1 MPTRRLLLNHAISTR
16 CNSWTKHS
24 LRRLLSIVFL
34 TLSCVAAFAQNN
46 AADSLLALSPDSL
59 IAHYIDLEEYTITAR
74 VKEKDIIIPQTLSGV
89 QLKKMNALSVADAI
103 RYFSGVQIKDY
114 GGVGGIKT
122 VNIRSMG
129 TNHMGVYYN
138 GIQLGNAQNGQID
151 LGKYSLENI
160 EEIQL
165 YNGQKS
171 DIWQSAREFG
181 AAGSIYLTTRRPR
194 FAEGKTVNV
203 KAQMRAGS
211 FALIDPSLLLDVKL
225 SETMSLTMNAE
236 LISSDGKYP
245 FRYRRVT
252 PSGEVAYDTT
262 AIRQNGDINAIRVEA
277 AVNHYYSNTGFWKLQ
292 LYHYNSERGVPGAIV
307 NNVWRNGERLW
318 DRNSFVQAT
327 WQDELFNRWSVRVN
341 AKYAND
347 YTRYINNDDKLIHV
361 ENQYLQQEFYFTMA
375 HKVRIFDW
383 WDISAAYDLQYNALS
398 MYAEAHRFTH
408 WLSAATAINIKNYL
422 RLQASVLGTFVNDEQ
437 GTKNQESGHN
447 ATQHNTTL
455 HNATQRFTPALF
467 LSYRPTQ
474 LVDLRLNAFY
484 KQSYR
489 YPTFNDLYYTDMGN
503 AYLKPELAKQHN
515 VGLSFT
521 QPFRIAEQ
529 KGSEFRLN
537 ADYYYNRISDK
548 IIAYP
553 KGQQFRWT
561 MLNLGLVKINGLDV
575 NAQLHFVLPKNFYL
589 TAKAQYTYQTAIDV
603 TDPSDTYYGDQIPY
617 IPWHSGSAV
626 GMFGWQNDWQQYG
639 LNYSFIYVG
648 ERYNQQENII
658 YNYTQPWY
666 THDLSLFGEWNIH
679 PTAKRSTGV
688 ADLPSTAKRSISPI
702 TLRVALDINNLLSQ
716 DYDVII
722 NYPMPKRNFK
732 CTVSITY

>member
-1 MPTRRLLLNHAISTR
+1 M
-16 CNSWTKHS
+16 
-24 LRRLLSIVFL
+24 RRLLSIVFL

-46 AADSLLALSPDSL
+46 VADSLYLDSIYRHL
-59 IAHYIDLEEYTITAR
+59 ELEEYTITAR

-194 FAEGKTVNV
+194 FENGKTFNV
-203 KAQMRAGS
+203 KGQMRAGS
-211 FALIDPSLLLDVKL
+211 FDLINPSFLLDVKL
-225 SETMSLTMNAE
+225 SETMSLTTNAE
-236 LISSDGKYP
+236 LVSSSGKYP

-252 PSGEVAYDTT
+252 PSGELAYDTT

-277 AVNHYYSNTGFWKLQ
+277 ALNHYYSNTGFWKLQ

-307 NNVWRNGERLW
+307 NNVWHNGERLW

-361 ENQYLQQEFYFTMA
+361 ENQYLQQEVYLTMA
-375 HKVRIFDW
+375 HKVKIFDW
-383 WDISAAYDLQYNALS
+383 WDVSAAYDMQYNALS
-398 MYAEAHRFTH
+398 MYLNAHRFTH
-408 WLSAATAINIKNYL
+408 WVSAATAMNIQNYL
-422 RLQASVLGTFVNDEQ
+422 RVQASVLGTFVNDEQ

-447 ATQHNTTL
+447 ATPHNTTL

-503 AYLKPELAKQHN
+503 AYLKPELAKQHS

-521 QPFRIAEQ
+521 QPFRIAGQ

-603 TDPSDTYYGDQIPY
+603 TDPNDTYYGDQIPY

-666 THDLSLFGEWNIH
+666 THDLSVFGEWNIQPISH
-679 PTAKRSTGV
+679 SRKAASNSPKGV
-688 ADLPSTAKRSISPI
+688 RYPI
-702 TLRVALDINNLLSQ
+702 ILRVALDINNLLSQ
-716 DYDVII
+716 DYDVILS
-722 NYPMPKRNFK
+722 YPMPKRNFK

>member
-1 MPTRRLLLNHAISTR
+1 MRRTV
-16 CNSWTKHS
+16 
-24 LRRLLSIVFL
+24 SIVFF
-34 TLSCVAAFAQNN
+34 TLLCVVAFSQNS
-46 AADSLLALSPDSL
+46 ATDSLYLDSIYRHL
-59 IAHYIDLEEYTITAR
+59 ELEEYTITAC
-74 VKEKDIIIPQTLSGV
+74 VKEKDIIIPQTLSGI
-89 QLKKMNALSVADAI
+89 QLKKMNTLSVADAI

-138 GIQLGNAQNGQID
+138 GVQLGNAQNGQID

-194 FAEGKTVNV
+194 FENGKSFNI
-203 KAQMRAGS
+203 KGQMRAGS
-211 FALIDPSLLLDVKL
+211 FDLINPSFLLDLKL
-225 SETMSLTMNAE
+225 SETMSFTTNAE
-236 LISSDGKYP
+236 LVSSSGKYP

-252 PSGEVAYDTT
+252 PSGELAYDTT

-277 AVNHYYSNTGFWKLQ
+277 ALNHYYSNTGFWKLQ

-318 DRNSFVQAT
+318 DRNSFAQVT
-327 WQDELFNRWSVRVN
+327 WQDELFNRWSVRFN

-361 ENQYLQQEFYFTMA
+361 ENQYLQQEAYLTMA

-383 WDISAAYDLQYNALS
+383 WDVSAAYDMQYNTLS
-398 MYAEAHRFTH
+398 MYLDAHRFTH
-408 WLSAATAINIKNYL
+408 WLSAATALNIKNYL
-422 RLQASVLGTFVNDEQ
+422 RIQASVLGTFVNNEKPTTQ
-437 GTKNQESGHN
+437 SQQRETNN
-447 ATQHNTTL
+447 AKPANVSEANRKL
-455 HNATQRFTPALF
+455 TPAFF
-467 LSYRPTQ
+467 LSYRPSQ
-474 LVDLRLNAFY
+474 VVDLRFNAFY

-503 AYLKPELAKQHN
+503 AYLKPELAKQHSA
-515 VGLSFT
+515 GLSFA
-521 QPFRIAEQ
+521 QPFSIANLR
-529 KGSEFRLN
+529 GSEFRLN

-575 NAQLHFVLPKNFYL
+575 NTHLHLVLPKDFYL
-589 TAKAQYTYQTAIDV
+589 TAKLQYTYQTAIDV
-603 TDPSDTYYGDQIPY
+603 TDPADTYYGHQIPY

-626 GMFGWQNDWQQYG
+626 GMFGWSNDWMQYHV
-639 LNYSFIYVG
+639 NYSFIYVG
-648 ERYNQQENII
+648 ERYNQQENIL

-666 THDLSLFGEWNIH
+666 THDLSLVGEWKVPIKNYELRTKNISGETH
-679 PTAKRSTGV
+679 NSKFKIQNY
-688 ADLPSTAKRSISPI
+688 L

-716 DYDVII
+716 DYDVIL
-722 NYPMPKRNFK
+722 NYPMPKRNYKF
-732 CTVSITY
+732 TLSITY

>member
-1 MPTRRLLLNHAISTR
+1 M
-16 CNSWTKHS
+16 
-24 LRRLLSIVFL
+24 RRLLSIVIL

-59 IAHYIDLEEYTITAR
+59 IARYIDLEEYTITAR
-74 VKEKDIIIPQTLSGV
+74 VKEKDIIIPQTLAGV

-138 GIQLGNAQNGQID
+138 GVQLGNAQNGQID

-194 FAEGKTVNV
+194 FEAGKAFNV

-211 FALIDPSLLLDVKL
+211 FALINPSLLFDIRL
-225 SETMSLTMNAE
+225 SETMSITANAE
-236 LISSDGKYP
+236 LVSSDGKYP

-277 AVNHYYSNTGFWKLQ
+277 ALNHYYSNTGFWKLQ

-327 WQDELFNRWSVRVN
+327 WQDELFNRWSVRAN
-341 AKYAND
+341 MKYAND
-347 YTRYINNDDKLIHV
+347 YTRYINNDDKLIRV
-361 ENQYLQQEFYFTMA
+361 ENQYLQQEVYFTMA

-383 WDISAAYDLQYNALS
+383 WDVSAAYDLQYNALS

-422 RLQASVLGTFVNDEQ
+422 RLQASVLGTFVNNAQSTNSHEVASNSEASNSGASNSPQ
-437 GTKNQESGHN
+437 GGRPITEK
-447 ATQHNTTL
+447 
-455 HNATQRFTPALF
+455 FTPALF

-521 QPFRIAEQ
+521 QPFRIAE
-529 KGSEFRLN
+529 KRGSEFRIN

-575 NAQLHFVLPKNFYL
+575 NAQLHLVLPMDFYL

-603 TDPSDTYYGDQIPY
+603 TDPNDTYYGDQIPY

-666 THDLSLFGEWNIH
+666 THDLSVFGEWEIKPLASSPH
-679 PTAKRSTGV
+679 R
-688 ADLPSTAKRSISPI
+688 LSPI
-702 TLRVALDINNLLSQ
+702 ILRVALDINNLLSQ

-722 NYPMPKRNFK
+722 NYPMPKRNYK

>member
-1 MPTRRLLLNHAISTR
+1 MRRLVSILLFT
-16 CNSWTKHS
+16 
-24 LRRLLSIVFL
+24 L
-34 TLSCVAAFAQNN
+34 TCAAAFPQNN
-46 AADSLLALSPDSL
+46 AADSLYLDSIYRHL
-59 IAHYIDLEEYTITAR
+59 ELEEYTITAR
-74 VKEKDIIIPQTLSGV
+74 VKEKDIIIPQVLSGA
-89 QLKKMNALSVADAI
+89 QIKKMNALSVADAI

-194 FAEGKTVNV
+194 FTEGKTVNV

-225 SETMSLTMNAE
+225 SETMSLTMTAE

-262 AIRQNGDINAIRVEA
+262 AIRQNGDIHATRVET

-318 DRNSFVQAT
+318 DRNSFVQAS

-347 YTRYINNDDKLIHV
+347 YTRYINNDDKLIRV
-361 ENQYLQQEFYFTMA
+361 ENQYLQQELYFTIA

-383 WDISAAYDLQYNALS
+383 WDVSAAYDLQYNSLS
-398 MYAEAHRFTH
+398 MYMDAYRFTH

-422 RLQASVLGTFVNDEQ
+422 RVQASVLGTFVSDMSDLSDKSDLPA
-437 GTKNQESGHN
+437 TKW
-447 ATQHNTTL
+447 
-455 HNATQRFTPALF
+455 TPALF

-515 VGLSFT
+515 IGVSFT

-575 NAQLHFVLPKNFYL
+575 NAQLHFVLPMDFYL

-603 TDPSDTYYGDQIPY
+603 TDPNDSYYGDQIPY

-666 THDLSLFGEWNIH
+666 THDLSVFGEWQFGTNSKESRTKTKH
-679 PTAKRSTGV
+679 P
-688 ADLPSTAKRSISPI
+688 IS
-702 TLRVALDINNLLSQ
+702 LRVALDINNLLSQ
-716 DYDVII
+716 DYDVIL
-722 NYPMPKRNFK
+722 NYPMPKRNYK